1 MNDKENKEEL
11 ENVEVSVEETPE
23 VETEQVPEEQVTA
36 ETEENPTIEVEEKKK
51 EEDELAEETEEIEE
65 LKEEVKEEQEEKE
78 KEQEQEQVEEQ
89 ELQKENVAQEPE
101 EVEEEKQEEPSQD
114 SEEYYDDINYQK
126 KEDTEKLKKTTRGV
140 VREIID
146 WVLCFVIAY
155 VIYLNI
161 NYFFIS
167 APGVRQK
174 SMYPTVVSGERV
186 LVTRPWL
193 SGNKFN
199 YGDIVTFEA
208 PIDNKLYIDTE
219 ETFPTAQYENY
230 TGLTLF
236 LYEFMDVNKVNYI
249 KRVIGMAGDHIEI
262 KDGNVYRNGEKLE
275 EDYIREPI
283 TSVQEPE
290 YANVIVPEG
299 TVYVMGD
306 NREESSDSRTFGCVP
321 IERVN
326 GKVVCRIWPFN
337 KIGAIK

>member
-51 EEDELAEETEEIEE
+51 EENELAEETEEVEEAEEIEE
-65 LKEEVKEEQEEKE
+65 LKEEVEEK
-78 KEQEQEQVEEQ
+78 VEEQ
-89 ELQKENVAQEPE
+89 EQQEEAMAAEPE
-101 EVEEEKQEEPSQD
+101 QATEEKQEEVSQD

-126 KEDTEKLKKTTRGV
+126 KEDTEKIKKTTRGI
-140 VREIID
+140 VREIFD

-155 VIYLNI
+155 IIYLNI

-174 SMYPTVVSGERV
+174 SMYPTVVNRERV
-186 LVTRPWL
+186 LIIRPWL
-193 SGNKFN
+193 AGNKFN

-208 PIDNKLYIDTE
+208 PIDNKLYIDSAD
-219 ETFPTAQYENY
+219 TFPTAQYENY

-236 LYEFMDVNKVNYI
+236 LYDFMDVNKVNYI
-249 KRVIGMAGDHIEI
+249 KRIIGMAGDHIEI

-283 TSVQEPE
+283 TNIQELE
-290 YANVIVPEG
+290 YSDVIVPEG

-321 IERVN
+321 LERVN
-326 GKVVCRIWPFN
+326 GKVICRIWPFN
-337 KIGAIK
+337 KFGAIE